1 MVKIVY
7 CITKKPG
14 LSDAEFR
21 RYWKDVHGP
30 IAARIPSVRRYVQNH
45 ALARGAEIRPADY
58 DGVAELWFDN
68 MDALLAAAR
77 SPQAMA
83 AIEDETNFIDHSRTA
98 FFVAEEH
105 QIV

>member
-1 MVKIVY
+1 MVKIIY

-14 LSDAEFR
+14 LSDAEFH

-30 IAARIPSVRRYVQNH
+30 IAARIPSVRRYVQSHMIPGGN
-45 ALARGAEIRPADY
+45 EIRPADY
-58 DGVAELWFDN
+58 DGVAELWFD
-68 MDALLAAAR
+68 DIEALLAAAF
-77 SPQAMA
+77 SPEAMA
-83 AIEDETNFIDHSRTA
+83 AIEDEKHFIDHSHTA